1 MPVWADKS
9 RWRAKGAALTILSGG
24 VIATLVVLTGG
35 AQPEADMVTLTADVP
50 QTVCFDPADPG
61 MPDLLAA
68 RRLPVLAVYAYEPV
82 VGAAGQ
88 VLVTLV
94 GTDQS
99 TRIGFFPDG
108 AFAAESTAD
117 ARRFFLPHAPGI
129 AAENYCYDLTLLGG
143 ERSTA
148 RVELELSDALKN

>member
-1 MPVWADKS
+1 
-9 RWRAKGAALTILSGG
+9 
-24 VIATLVVLTGG
+24 
-35 AQPEADMVTLTADVP
+35 MVTLTAEVP

-68 RRLPVLAVYAYEPV
+68 RRLPVLAVHTYEPV

-99 TRIGFFPDG
+99 TRIGFFPGG
-108 AFAAESTAD
+108 AFVAETTAD
-117 ARRFFLPHAPGI
+117 ARRFFLPHAAGI
-129 AAENYCYDLTLLGG
+129 AAESYCYEMTLLGG
-143 ERSTA
+143 EKSTA